1 MLFAQHAGH
10 ESPVETPMKN
20 LILRLSACG
29 FLIAPPA
36 VAAEM
41 PIKAAPS
48 SAPAQ
53 YNWTG
58 FYAGLAGGLAW
69 GHSQFIDADPTN
81 LNGLL
86 GSPLT
91 KQFDVSGGVVG
102 GTVGHNWQF
111 NNWVTG
117 LEGDF
122 SWVNKQG
129 ISNSIPPFNTVGSNA
144 TREHWLG
151 TGRVRLGV
159 MPVDRR
165 LFYITGGFAVAG
177 VEAIFNGNIAR
188 DGSLAATQTRWGWT
202 AGGGFEAAVVQNWS
216 LKLEYLYVGLED
228 KSYFPPVPV
237 LPDFQLVRRKVTL
250 DDNIVRVGLNYRFQ

>member
-1 MLFAQHAGH
+1 
-10 ESPVETPMKN
+10 MKN

-29 FLIAPPA
+29 FLIPPPA

-41 PIKAAPS
+41 PIKGRHRPLRHS
-48 SAPAQ
+48 ILGRILRRTRGRTSVGAQ
-53 YNWTG
+53 SIHRCRSDKSERPL
-58 FYAGLAGGLAW
+58 GLTAHETIRRLGRCCGRHGL
-69 GHSQFIDADPTN
+69 
-81 LNGLL
+81 
-86 GSPLT
+86 
-91 KQFDVSGGVVG
+91 
-102 GTVGHNWQF
+102 NWQF

-188 DGSLAATQTRWGWT
+188 DGRLAATQTRWGWT

-216 LKLEYLYVGLED
+216 FKLEYLYVGLED
-228 KSYFPPVPV
+228 KSYFPPVTV

-250 DDNIVRVGLNYRFQ
+250 DDTIVRVGLNYRFQ